1 MSTINNREEARAV
14 VRLIDEGKIVGENK
28 TKALSALRKFEQ
40 LDRPSSML
48 QLIDAPAKGFNTGYL
63 ADFIGFPVD
72 ALNSLLSFAGL
83 DTKAPFGGSESIKEA
98 LVAGGMGY
106 RDESELPFDQR
117 ALAKGGRVIGQGLGM
132 ATPIFGAAS
141 RLSPAQAAMQTAQH
155 LKATNKDYRNMSL
168 GDIVSQIMD
177 DK

>member
-28 TKALSALRKFEQ
+28 TKALSALRKFER

-83 DTKAPFGGSESIKEA
+83 DTKAPSSGS
-98 LVAGGMGY
+98 
-106 RDESELPFDQR
+106 
-117 ALAKGGRVIGQGLGM
+117 
-132 ATPIFGAAS
+132 
-141 RLSPAQAAMQTAQH
+141 
-155 LKATNKDYRNMSL
+155 
-168 GDIVSQIMD
+168 
-177 DK
+177 